1 MFMDH
6 LEMPHRYITCTKCS
20 IIFDKE
26 EYVDCP
32 RCQEQRD
39 FENGPWKGKR
49 EC

>member
-1 MFMDH
+1 MIYNNT
-6 LEMPHRYITCTKCS
+6 RYITCPKCS
-20 IIFDKE
+20 IIFDKDK
-26 EYVDCP
+26 YTDCP